1 MAARLWPAGWAP
13 AAAALI
19 ACAMIGI
26 VAGIDPRLGVFLTI
40 GLAFAVLT
48 FADLTTGLVILILV
62 VFAETTPLAGST
74 LTFTKLAGL
83 ILACAWIARVTTRPA
98 GRDRLIFNEHPVLS
112 YVLIAFIAWVT
123 IGSIWADDPAATL
136 TDASRFL
143 LVGVLYV
150 IVYTAVATRDA
161 AVRVLATVIFAA
173 ALTSAYG
180 LVLRPEGNLENL
192 DRLTSTIR
200 DPNVLAAILVAGF
213 SLAGAAIFALRGLP
227 GPRVAAGVAAGLCL
241 SALFL
246 TGSRGGLICF
256 GAALLVAVLIA
267 GRWRTKLALIAVL
280 IAGGSVVYFALYAP
294 PEIRERLGNASQG
307 EIQQQEGR
315 FTLWAVGWRV
325 VEDHPVIGVGAGNF
339 TEVSTRYVLE
349 PGTVFRTDRVIDSPG
364 GVHNSYLQLLSE
376 TGVIGLALY
385 LAILLSSLAAGLRAA
400 RTFERIGDWRMEIM
414 ARGTVVALTGTLV
427 ANFFIGQE
435 SGKVL
440 WLLLAL
446 GPALMGVAG
455 VAERDG
461 YGAERS
467 AATSDS

>member
-1 MAARLWPAGWAP
+1 MAVRMWPAGWAP
-13 AAAALI
+13 AGAALL
-19 ACAMIGI
+19 ACAMIGVI
-26 VAGIDPRLGVFLTI
+26 AGIDPRAGLFVTI
-40 GLAFAVLT
+40 ALAFAVLT
-48 FADLTTGLVILILV
+48 FADLTTGLVILIVV
-62 VFAETTPLAGST
+62 VFAETTPLAGAA
-74 LTFTKLAGL
+74 LTFTKLTGL
-83 ILACAWIARVTTRPA
+83 ILACAWIARLTTRPA
-98 GRDRLIFNEHPVLS
+98 GSDRLLFNEHPVLS
-112 YVLIAFIAWVT
+112 YLLLAFIAWVT
-123 IGSIWADDPAATL
+123 IGSTWAELPAATL

-143 LVGVLYV
+143 LVGILYV
-150 IVYTAVATRDA
+150 IVYTAVGTRDA
-161 AVRVLATVIFAA
+161 AVRVLATLIAA
-173 ALTSAYG
+173 AAVTSAYG

-213 SLAGAAIFALRGLP
+213 SLAGAAMFALRGSTGARL
-227 GPRVAAGVAAGLCL
+227 AAGLAAALCL

-246 TGSRGGLICF
+246 TGSRGGLVCF
-256 GAALLVAVLIA
+256 GVALLVAVVIA
-267 GRWRTKLALIAVL
+267 GRWRAKLALIAVL
-280 IAGGSVVYFALYAP
+280 IAGGTLVYFALYAP

-307 EIQQQEGR
+307 EIEQTEGR

-325 VEDHPVIGVGAGNF
+325 VQDNPVIGVGAGNF
-339 TEVSTRYVLE
+339 TEVSTRYLLE
-349 PGTVFRTDRVIDSPG
+349 PGTVFRTDRVIDNPG
-364 GVHNSYLQLLSE
+364 GVHNSYLQLLTE

-400 RTFERIGDWRMEIM
+400 RTFERIGDWRMEVM
-414 ARGTVVALTGTLV
+414 ARGTVVATTGVLA

-446 GPALMGVAG
+446 GPALLGVAR